1 MEKTGIKVKLV
12 KSNPMEMLF
21 KLPKN
26 TKYKKIINA
35 LMRSHDVIYSQYLS
49 PTPSGMKKVILVTL
63 EVIFILTFSQALE
76 VINQLA

>member
-1 MEKTGIKVKLV
+1 MKKGNKVKLV
-12 KSNPMEMLF
+12 KSNPMEMLL

-49 PTPSGMKKVILVTL
+49 PILSGMRKVILVTL
-63 EVIFILTFSQALE
+63 EVIFILTFSKALE
-76 VINQLA
+76 VIKQLV

>member
-1 MEKTGIKVKLV
+1 
-12 KSNPMEMLF
+12 MEMLF

-49 PTPSGMKKVILVTL
+49 PTPSGMRKVILVTL
-63 EVIFILTFSQALE
+63 EVILTFSQALE
-76 VINQLA
+76 VIKQLV

>member
-1 MEKTGIKVKLV
+1 
-12 KSNPMEMLF
+12 MEMLF

-26 TKYKKIINA
+26 IKYKKIINA

-63 EVIFILTFSQALE
+63 EVIFILTFSQALK
-76 VINQLA
+76 VIKQLV

>member
-1 MEKTGIKVKLV
+1 MEILV
-12 KSNPMEMLF
+12 

-26 TKYKKIINA
+26 TKHKKIINA

-49 PTPSGMKKVILVTL
+49 PTPSEMRKVILVTL

-76 VINQLA
+76 VIKQLV